1 MKTKNILALALLPLM
16 GMLTAC
22 SNDEEQTVADRVP
35 ITLSA
40 YTQVITETRAA
51 ADTALNKGHIESG
64 QTIKVRV
71 SNTGANTWS
80 DYSFDAGANG
90 VMTASGSTPYY
101 PLDDTHV
108 DIVAYYPSFA
118 ESPFTVRSDQTTD
131 GGYLASDLMFA
142 NNITNQEKTSSPVT
156 LQFAHKM
163 AKVIVD
169 VSAGSGVSTI
179 EEVTLHKVYPEV
191 TFNRETGAVGSAQGS
206 VTSIKM
212 VKEGTA
218 SKATGTA
225 AIPAQ
230 TIEGELL
237 TVKTN
242 LGTATYKVDSKEFL
256 AGKVYKLKISVNR
269 AAVGA
274 ITEVNGWTDTEGV
287 NIGVGSGSPFLTFT
301 VGSVKFKMVFVEGTD
316 DDIALNFDDQ
326 TTNSGYNRHPVTLK
340 GISDY
345 YIGQT
350 EVTNA
355 LWYAVMGSRPSLWS
369 KANTNDG
376 QPNNG
381 NNYPVV
387 YMSWNEICQ
396 TNGFIDK
403 LNDALSEQLP
413 LGMKFALPSEVQWQY
428 AAIGG
433 KQSNGYIYAGSSI
446 WGDSSWT
453 SDNSGRTTHPVA
465 TKPANELGLYD
476 MSGNAWELC
485 RDDYIAVSSNQILAK
500 DYEGNTGGVNHAIRG
515 GSWCDAEANGAYLYP
530 SFRYIWNKTNKNYNV
545 GLRVVLQNE

>member
-1 MKTKNILALALLPLM
+1 MKTKNILAMTLLPLM
-16 GMLTAC
+16 GTLMAC
-22 SNDEEQTVADRVP
+22 SNDEEQTIADRVP
-35 ITLSA
+35 ITLTAS
-40 YTQVITETRAA
+40 TLNVVETRAA

-71 SNTGANTWS
+71 SNTEANTWS

-90 VMTASGSTPYY
+90 VMTASGATPYY

-156 LQFAHKM
+156 LEFAHKM
-163 AKVIVD
+163 AKVVVD

-212 VKEGTA
+212 VKEGIA

-301 VGSVKFKMVFVEGTD
+301 VGSVKFKMIFVEGTD
-316 DDIALNFDDQ
+316 DEFTLNFDDQ
-326 TTNSGYNRHPVTLK
+326 AAASSSSYNRHPVKVQGL
-340 GISDY
+340 SDY

-350 EVTNA
+350 EVTNG
-355 LWYAVMGSRPSLWS
+355 LWNAVMKS
-369 KANTNDG
+369 KPTGQINNND
-376 QPNNG
+376 
-381 NNYPVV
+381 NYPVTC
-387 YMSWNEICQ
+387 MTWNDICQ

-403 LNDALSEQLP
+403 LNEALAEQLP
-413 LGMKFALPSEVQWQY
+413 LGMKFALSSEVQWQY

-433 KQSNGYIYAGSSI
+433 KQSNGYVYAGSST
-446 WGDSSWT
+446 WGDSAWEN
-453 SDNSGRTTHPVA
+453 DNGPNTTHPVA

-476 MSGNAWELC
+476 MSGNVWEWA
-485 RDDYIAVSSNQILAK
+485 RDHYAAVTSNQILAK
-500 DYEGNTGGVNHAIRG
+500 DYVGNSGGNNRAIRG
-515 GSWCDAEANGAYLYP
+515 GSWADVSKNAAYLYP
-530 SFRYIWNKTNKNYNV
+530 SFRYIWVVTNSGTNV